1 MKLVVN
7 ADDFGIDE
15 NRTTAILE
23 CFRLGAISRT
33 TAMVNM
39 SYFMTAVE
47 VIKSMGLV
55 DRMGLHLN
63 LTEGVPL
70 TARMREC
77 RVFSDGGGCF
87 TGDFHR
93 CGKMRL
99 WLPAG
104 TEVILRDELRAQI
117 EKFLASGAV
126 LLHIDSHHHVHTDY
140 SVARVL
146 LPLLRE
152 YGFKSIRKSRN
163 LCVGVSFPKRIYK
176 ALFNRYVTRGMLS
189 TDWFGRFEDFQQ
201 CLANVRADDS
211 VEVMVHPMYGAP
223 EQLDLAAPL
232 TDSGWRMVEELAF
245 YRESEIE
252 VAHD

>member
-176 ALFNRYVTRGMLS
+176 AFFNRYVTRGRVS
-189 TDWFGRFEDFQQ
+189 TDWFGSFEDFQQ
-201 CLANVRADDS
+201 CLNGIGTNDS
-211 VEVMVHPMYGAP
+211 VEVMVHPMFGTLK
-223 EQLDLAAPL
+223 QLDRGAVL
-232 TDSGWRMVEELAF
+232 TDSGCPIAEELLF
-245 YRESEIE
+245 YRENGIE
-252 VAHD
+252 VTHD